1 MSETAQNSPQYIRYK
16 DIVLQKG
23 KKYREKNKK
32 KIKRTCKKQIQK
44 LKLYFFEII
53 LYKKVY
59 KQIKI
64 EISFSH
70 DQRCV
75 GSPQNTLLKGSRFK
89 H

>member
-1 MSETAQNSPQYIRYK
+1 M
-16 DIVLQKG
+16 
-23 KKYREKNKK
+23 
-32 KIKRTCKKQIQK
+32 QK

-70 DQRCV
+70 D
-75 GSPQNTLLKGSRFK
+75 
-89 H
+89 